1 MHFRFGILSSFCN
14 LIPNFTVKKPEIIA
28 MINSLNKK
36 YPFNDDLKV
45 NLQSFIGISLGIF
58 LFLLFFQPFLLRNSD
73 FNNQNLIIAG
83 FGVISFILLSVLRI
97 LFPSFLPKTFN
108 SENWNYAKELIVN
121 LLFLILN
128 SVAFA
133 FFARYVGE
141 IKITFHT
148 AIIVVLISMAAM
160 VIVIVVNQFWVLNS
174 QIKQL
179 NELAGLTREY
189 ETGLGKDV
197 EIEFESEN
205 KSEYFKLTL
214 EQIMLIK
221 SASNYIEVIYKTGDK
236 ISRRLI
242 RNTIKN
248 TEEFFSKYPT
258 LVRCHRSCIVNK
270 NYIQKLE
277 KVNDGLI
284 LVLFDYPQE
293 VHVSRQYALKVK
305 EALKQAD

>member
-1 MHFRFGILSSFCN
+1 
-14 LIPNFTVKKPEIIA
+14 

-277 KVNDGLI
+277 KVNDGLV

>member
-1 MHFRFGILSSFCN
+1 MLN
-14 LIPNFTVKKPEIIA
+14 A
-28 MINSLNKK
+28 LNKK
-36 YPFNDDLKV
+36 YSFNGDLKV
-45 NLQSFIGISLGIF
+45 NLQSFVGVSLGIF
-58 LFLLFFQPFLLRNSD
+58 LFLLFFQPFQIRNPD
-73 FNNQNLIIAG
+73 FDNQHLIIAG
-83 FGVISFILLSVLRI
+83 FGVITLLLLCILRI
-97 LFPSFLPKTFN
+97 LIPSIFAKYFAE
-108 SENWNYAKELIVN
+108 ENWTYTKELLLN
-121 LLFLILN
+121 LSFWILN
-128 SVAFA
+128 SVAFS
-133 FFARYVGE
+133 FFARYVGG
-141 IKITFHT
+141 IGITFHT
-148 AIIVVLISMAAM
+148 AIIIVLISLAAM

-179 NELAGLTREY
+179 NELAGITREY
-189 ETGLGKDV
+189 ESGEGKDV
-197 EIEFESEN
+197 EIAFESEN

-221 SASNYIEVIYKTGDK
+221 SASNYIEVIYKTNDK

-277 KVNDGLI
+277 KGNDGLK

-293 VHVSRQYALKVK
+293 IHVSRQYALKIK
-305 EALKQAD
+305 EVLKQVV

>member
-1 MHFRFGILSSFCN
+1 MLN
-14 LIPNFTVKKPEIIA
+14 A
-28 MINSLNKK
+28 LNKK
-36 YPFNDDLKV
+36 YPFNGDLKV
-45 NLQSFIGISLGIF
+45 NLQSFIGVSLGIF
-58 LFLLFFQPFLLRNSD
+58 LFLLFFQPFLLKNPD
-73 FNNQNLIIAG
+73 FNNQHLIIAG
-83 FGVISFILLSVLRI
+83 FSAITLILLCILRI
-97 LFPSFLPKTFN
+97 LIPSIFSKYFAD
-108 SENWNYAKELIVN
+108 ENWNYIKELMIN
-121 LLFLILN
+121 LSFWILN

-141 IKITFHT
+141 ISITFHT
-148 AIIVVLISMAAM
+148 AIIVVLISLAAM

-174 QIKQL
+174 QIKEL
-179 NELAGLTREY
+179 SELAGITREY

-205 KSEYFKLTL
+205 KSEYFKVTL
-214 EQIMLIK
+214 EQIVLIK

-277 KVNDGLI
+277 KGNEGLK

>member
-1 MHFRFGILSSFCN
+1 M
-14 LIPNFTVKKPEIIA
+14 
-28 MINSLNKK
+28 LNALNNK
-36 YPFNDDLKV
+36 YLFNNDLKV
-45 NLQSFIGISLGIF
+45 NLQSFVGVSLGVF
-58 LFLLFFQPFLLRNSD
+58 LFLLFFQPFLLKNSD
-73 FNNQNLIIAG
+73 FENQHLILAG
-83 FGVISFILLSVLRI
+83 FASITLVLLCILRI
-97 LFPSFLPKTFN
+97 LIPSFFPKYFAG
-108 SENWNYAKELIVN
+108 ENWTYAKELMIN
-121 LLFLILN
+121 LTFWILN

-141 IKITFHT
+141 TRITFHT
-148 AIIVVLISMAAM
+148 AFIVILISLAVM
-160 VIVIVVNQFWVLNS
+160 VIVIVINQFWVLNS
-174 QIKQL
+174 QIKEL
-179 NELAGLTREY
+179 SELAGITREY
-189 ETGLGKDV
+189 ETGQGKDV
-197 EIEFESEN
+197 EIAFESEN

-221 SASNYIEVIYKTGDK
+221 SASNYIEVIYKTNDK

-248 TEEFFSKYPT
+248 TEEFFSKYPS

-277 KVNDGLI
+277 KGTDGLK

-293 VHVSRQYALKVK
+293 VHVSRQYALKIK

>member
-1 MHFRFGILSSFCN
+1 MLN
-14 LIPNFTVKKPEIIA
+14 D
-28 MINSLNKK
+28 LNKK

-45 NLQSFIGISLGIF
+45 NLQSFVGISFGIF
-58 LFLLFFQPFLLRNSD
+58 LFFLFFQPFQLKNPD
-73 FNNQNLIIAG
+73 FNNQNLILAG
-83 FGVISFILLSVLRI
+83 FALISLILLCVLRI
-97 LFPSFLPKTFN
+97 LLPSFFAKAFAAEKWTFT
-108 SENWNYAKELIVN
+108 KELLIN
-121 LLFLILN
+121 LAFLIFN

-141 IKITFHT
+141 IRITFHS
-148 AIIVVLISMAAM
+148 AIIVVLISLAAM
-160 VIVIVVNQFWVLNS
+160 VIVIVVNQFRVLSS
-174 QIKQL
+174 QINQL

-189 ETGLGKDV
+189 ETGLGDDV

-221 SASNYIEVIYKTGDK
+221 SASNYIEVIYKTNDK

-277 KVNDGLI
+277 KGNDGLK

-305 EALKQAD
+305 EALKKGD

>member
-1 MHFRFGILSSFCN
+1 M
-14 LIPNFTVKKPEIIA
+14 
-28 MINSLNKK
+28 LNALNNK
-36 YPFNDDLKV
+36 YLFNNDLKV
-45 NLQSFIGISLGIF
+45 NLQSFVGVSLGVF
-58 LFLLFFQPFLLRNSD
+58 LFLLFFQPFLLKNSD
-73 FNNQNLIIAG
+73 FENQHLILAGFASITLVLLCILRNLI
-83 FGVISFILLSVLRI
+83 
-97 LFPSFLPKTFN
+97 PSFFPKYFAG
-108 SENWNYAKELIVN
+108 ENWTYAKELMIN
-121 LLFLILN
+121 LTFWILN

-141 IKITFHT
+141 TRITFHT
-148 AIIVVLISMAAM
+148 AFIVILISLAVM
-160 VIVIVVNQFWVLNS
+160 VIVIVINQFWVLNS
-174 QIKQL
+174 QIKEL
-179 NELAGLTREY
+179 SELAGITREY
-189 ETGLGKDV
+189 ETGQGKDV
-197 EIEFESEN
+197 EIAFESEN

-221 SASNYIEVIYKTGDK
+221 SASNYIEVIYKTNDK

-248 TEEFFSKYPT
+248 TEEFFSKYPS

-277 KVNDGLI
+277 KGNDGLK

-293 VHVSRQYALKVK
+293 VHVSRQYALKIK

>member
-1 MHFRFGILSSFCN
+1 MLNALNTKYSFN
-14 LIPNFTVKKPEIIA
+14 G
-28 MINSLNKK
+28 
-36 YPFNDDLKV
+36 DLKV
-45 NLQSFIGISLGIF
+45 NLQSFGGISLGVF
-58 LFLLFFQPFLLRNSD
+58 LFLLFFQPFQIRNPD
-73 FNNQNLIIAG
+73 FDNQHLIIAG
-83 FGVISFILLSVLRI
+83 FGVITLLLLCILRI
-97 LFPSFLPKTFN
+97 LIPSNFPKYFAD
-108 SENWNYAKELIVN
+108 ENWNYTRELFIN
-121 LLFLILN
+121 LIFWIIN
-128 SVAFA
+128 SVSFA

-205 KSEYFKLTL
+205 KSEYFKVTL
-214 EQIMLIK
+214 EQIVLIK

-258 LVRCHRSCIVNK
+258 LLRCHRSCIVNK

-277 KVNDGLI
+277 KGNEGLK

>member
-1 MHFRFGILSSFCN
+1 MLN
-14 LIPNFTVKKPEIIA
+14 A
-28 MINSLNKK
+28 LNKK

-45 NLQSFIGISLGIF
+45 NLQSFVGISLGIF
-58 LFLLFFQPFLLRNSD
+58 LFLLFFQPFLLKNPD
-73 FNNQNLIIAG
+73 FNNQNLILAG
-83 FGVISFILLSVLRI
+83 FSAITLTLLCILRI
-97 LFPSFLPKTFN
+97 LIPSIFPGYFADEKWT
-108 SENWNYAKELIVN
+108 YTKELIIN
-121 LLFLILN
+121 LTFWVLN

-141 IKITFHT
+141 IQISFHSV
-148 AIIVVLISMAAM
+148 IIIVLISAAAM
-160 VIVIVVNQFWVLNS
+160 VILIIINEFRFLKS
-174 QIKQL
+174 QVKQL
-179 NELAGLTREY
+179 NELAGITREY

-221 SASNYIEVIYKTGDK
+221 SASNYIEVIYKNNDK
-236 ISRRLI
+236 ISKRLI

-248 TEEFFSKYPT
+248 TEEFFSKYPS

-270 NYIQKLE
+270 NYIQKLD
-277 KVNDGLI
+277 KGNDGLK

-293 VHVSRQYALKVK
+293 IHVSRQYALKIK
-305 EALKQAD
+305 EALKQAH